1 LQKVTYIRHYLDQLN
16 SNQLVD
22 DMARKE
28 IAMNSSTLPQI
39 EQKLNQ
45 LLDRLHNP
53 STLDQFL
60 NFVSNN
66 KLQIIGFVA
75 IVVVGTLVLRSFST
89 SFASSRSDDLQRLN
103 ALEGQVQALTDKTR
117 DLSLQLSGT
126 EQALNHNQQVV
137 AMQFVANNERQTIVS
152 TDIANIGA
160 AVVD

>member
-1 LQKVTYIRHYLDQLN
+1 MTYIRRYLDQLN

-22 DMARKE
+22 DLARKE
-28 IAMNSSTLPQI
+28 IATNSSTLTQI

-45 LLDRLHNP
+45 LLDRLHNL
-53 STLDQFL
+53 STLDQVL

-75 IVVVGTLVLRSFST
+75 SIVVGTLALRSFST
-89 SFASSRSDDLQRLN
+89 AFASSRSDDLQRIN
-103 ALEGQVQALTDKTR
+103 ALEGQVQALADKTR
-117 DLSLQLSGT
+117 DLSLQLSGA
-126 EQALNHNQQVV
+126 EQALNRNQQV
-137 AMQFVANNERQTIVS
+137 AALQFVANNERQAIVS